1 MLESTEAASQ
11 SSSDQSSS
19 HDLARNSTP
28 PPVPGPSEGMFPY
41 AKLAQRMQEMVEVTS
56 SRTTTDRSIRQKLTV
71 LANVKMASLETNV
84 LQYWRNNNNNDMKK
98 LAQIALAVPA
108 TQVSVER
115 AFSALSLILTKLR
128 SKLSNKTI
136 NNILI
141 TKLNYTVLDNI
152 ELDILGEEM

>member
-1 MLESTEAASQ
+1 
-11 SSSDQSSS
+11 
-19 HDLARNSTP
+19 
-28 PPVPGPSEGMFPY
+28 MFPY

-56 SRTTTDRSIRQKLTV
+56 SRTATDRSIRQKLTQ
-71 LANVKMASLETNV
+71 LANGKMASLETNV

-141 TKLNYTVLDNI
+141 TKLNYSVLDNI
-152 ELDILGEEM
+152 ELDILDENM

>member
-1 MLESTEAASQ
+1 
-11 SSSDQSSS
+11 
-19 HDLARNSTP
+19 
-28 PPVPGPSEGMFPY
+28 
-41 AKLAQRMQEMVEVTS
+41 MVEVTS

-141 TKLNYTVLDNI
+141 TKLNYSVLDNI
-152 ELDILGEEM
+152 ELDILDENM